1 MGTDDGSRKA
11 VVKSYLTRDGTAR
24 TPTGTGGIFLAIDS
38 EKSKLLD
45 KIASQKCGNKID
57 LL

>member
-1 MGTDDGSRKA
+1 MGSDDGSRKA
-11 VVKSYLTRDGTAR
+11 VVKSYLTRGATVRPPMGTE
-24 TPTGTGGIFLAIDS
+24 GILLAMDS

-45 KIASQKCGNKID
+45 KIASQKCCNKID